1 MTARVQCL
9 RILYATHNYPRFPGD
24 PAGAFVARLAQGA
37 GAAGHEVH
45 VVAPHAPG
53 TAAAEYHRGVSL
65 RRFRYAPERL
75 ELVGY
80 RGDLHRAAVASPI
93 VLLGVPPFLFAFRR
107 ALRRVVR
114 ELKPDVIHA
123 HWWLP
128 AGWLAARAGVPYIVT
143 CHGSDAS
150 GIYRPRPGSGGQTDL
165 GPRLKRVGAIAA
177 DFYLRTGYMPL
188 ASAHVQ
194 PRRSRVLFSDREI
207 RALVAYVASLGPGP
221 PIPRPHP
228 ERGTVADGLTLFTR
242 HCAGCH
248 QINAEGGYVTGG
260 VAPPLEDATPVQI
273 AEAIRVG
280 PYLMPRFSKKQLGD
294 GAVDSI
300 IRYVQQTKHPED
312 RGGWAIGHIGPVPEG
327 LVTWLIAIVALVAT
341 CLVIGKRH
349 ET

>member
-1 MTARVQCL
+1 VRHA
-9 RILYATHNYPRFPGD
+9 ILLAALALALPSLALADPPRSGI
-24 PAGAFVARLAQGA
+24 
-37 GAAGHEVH
+37 VH
-45 VVAPHAPG
+45 VSVPPG
-53 TAAAEYHRGVSL
+53 TSL
-65 RRFRYAPERL
+65 REY
-75 ELVGY
+75 GY
-80 RGDLHRAAVASPI
+80 QLYG
-93 VLLGVPPFLFAFRR
+93 GNC
-107 ALRRVVR
+107 
-114 ELKPDVIHA
+114 
-123 HWWLP
+123 
-128 AGWLAARAGVPYIVT
+128 VT
-143 CHGSDAS
+143 CHGSDGS

-349 ET
+349 EA